1 MALPTTST
9 PNTTL
14 PLLSPL
20 IFDTKVIC
28 EYSSLILGDTKPP
41 TLHSSLAATS
51 HIEHGPIFL
60 SLEEELS
67 EAEKRIQKA
76 SVPEIVNKLEVCSS
90 TSVAT
95 PDLAGLLYL
104 CDGQAIRSTN
114 IVARLTG
121 KVTRDVHA
129 MHPLP
134 KGPSF
139 RLVGE
144 RRRQSSEPKETH
156 LNSRLPDEFYSAIL
170 TMGGLQQAEKFWQT
184 IAHFPSDTAGH
195 DSSGCTE

>member
-20 IFDTKVIC
+20 TSDTKVIC

-104 CDGQAIRSTN
+104 CDGQ
-114 IVARLTG
+114 
-121 KVTRDVHA
+121 
-129 MHPLP
+129 
-134 KGPSF
+134 GPEFSF
-139 RLVGE
+139 G
-144 RRRQSSEPKETH
+144 RREEKTKLGTQ
-156 LNSRLPDEFYSAIL
+156 RLPDEFYSAIL

-184 IAHFPSDTAGH
+184 IAHSPSDTAGH